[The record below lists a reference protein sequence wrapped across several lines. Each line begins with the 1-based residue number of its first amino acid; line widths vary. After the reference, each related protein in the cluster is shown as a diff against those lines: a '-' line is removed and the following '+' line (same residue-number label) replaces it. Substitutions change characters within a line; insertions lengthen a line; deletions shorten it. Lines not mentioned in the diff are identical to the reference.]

1 MPTGMELVPFAMTAT
16 VVGLNVVESAPQTGR
31 IGMSRQRVKTK
42 NTKNFCIEA
51 PYEGAVPPSD

>member
-1 MPTGMELVPFAMTAT
+1 MAISNLPKLNFSVPFAMTAT

-42 NTKNFCIEA
+42 NTKNFCI
-51 PYEGAVPPSD
+51 GGSI